1 MPPGAIQHG
10 VPIVAE
16 ATGGDYGRTV
26 KLWVADGRV
35 EISSVSHGVQS
46 L

>member
-1 MPPGAIQHG
+1 VLMHHG
-10 VPIVAE
+10 VPIAGQ

-35 EISSVSHGVQS
+35 EVSSVSHGVQP